1 MKISTNSRS
10 FRVGFIG
17 SILLFALLNVWVYIT
32 PPDRFHGGTRIGFPL
47 PIYVEWFTSPVDI
60 TNPEASHG
68 EVYFLENIPVNILLT
83 FFSTLGIGL
92 AADVAANVLKRKDD
106 GESRLK

>member
-32 PPDRFHGGTRIGFPL
+32 PPDRFHGGTRLGFPL
-47 PIYVEWFTSPVDI
+47 PIYVEWLMSPVDI
-60 TNPEASHG
+60 TNPVGSDG
-68 EVYFLENIPVNILLT
+68 EVYCLENIPFNILLT
-83 FFSTLGIGL
+83 CCSTFGIGL
-92 AADVAANVLKRKDD
+92 AADVAANVLKRKD
-106 GESRLK
+106 